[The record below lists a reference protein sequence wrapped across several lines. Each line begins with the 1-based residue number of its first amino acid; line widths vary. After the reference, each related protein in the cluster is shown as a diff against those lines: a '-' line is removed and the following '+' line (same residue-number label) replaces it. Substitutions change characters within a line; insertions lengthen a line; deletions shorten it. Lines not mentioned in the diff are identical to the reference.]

1 MVVFFYDFY
10 NFLMLVFLSI
20 SVVVE
25 MKISR

>member
-1 MVVFFYDFY
+1 MVVFFFDFS

-25 MKISR
+25 MKMSR